1 MANSLP
7 FNAVAVDG
15 EYDRVYKA
23 EDWAWYFATFIANGI
38 FPKPSDGLQVVAY
51 SGMEI
56 RVNAGYAFIN
66 GYAFRNPATLSVTL
80 DTAEG
85 ALNRVDRVVVRW
97 DLPQR
102 DMYIAVLKGT
112 PSAKP
117 TATAVTRTTE
127 IWELALADIYVGKG
141 VTRIQTQNI
150 TDQRFNSAVCGIV
163 TGTVEEIDASVL
175 TKQFTDFF
183 NTYSAAVLDEF
194 SAYKQSMEKYLRL
207 LVDDVTKTDARA
219 LLNVNKMATISDIV
233 APSNEYIYASGANE
247 LTVVEGCVIA
257 VGGAGIFK
265 TANTILTAANL
276 DAGSAFAVGKDYYVY
291 ICDSRIDS
299 ADEKYVISL
308 NSTYPT
314 GWNATNSRKIG
325 GFHYGR
331 CRKVDSNLQPLNGS
345 SVIFGTGWESA
356 VSNGIVPRSVWTLGH
371 RPKCSPEGMVYLGGG
386 TWVDIYL
393 NSDDG
398 AKGLKSEYGC
408 APMTGTESMNW
419 YNFVERLAKSGKRL
433 PNYAEFCAYAFGSP
447 AGLDNAN
454 TNAWSATSN
463 TGRGVTGSVVN
474 AVSSVGV
481 VDAVGRVWEWLDE
494 LITRAEHAT
503 NADYHA
509 SVAWGWDKKSPLN
522 TGEKSYD
529 VGNIYQYYAYSLAA
543 LVAGGR
549 WYFGANCGARAVGCD
564 SYPWNV
570 NTYIGARGACDSL

>member
-194 SAYKQSMEKYLRL
+194 SAYKQSMEKYLRYEICS
-207 LVDDVTKTDARA
+207 RRR
-219 LLNVNKMATISDIV
+219 IRH
-233 APSNEYIYASGANE
+233 
-247 LTVVEGCVIA
+247 
-257 VGGAGIFK
+257 GAGS
-265 TANTILTAANL
+265 N
-276 DAGSAFAVGKDYYVY
+276 
-291 ICDSRIDS
+291 
-299 ADEKYVISL
+299 
-308 NSTYPT
+308 TYP
-314 GWNATNSRKIG
+314 GRRGSGSRRGGKRQNSPYTFQSG
-325 GFHYGR
+325 
-331 CRKVDSNLQPLNGS
+331 
-345 SVIFGTGWESA
+345 
-356 VSNGIVPRSVWTLGH
+356 
-371 RPKCSPEGMVYLGGG
+371 
-386 TWVDIYL
+386 
-393 NSDDG
+393 
-398 AKGLKSEYGC
+398 
-408 APMTGTESMNW
+408 
-419 YNFVERLAKSGKRL
+419 KSGL
-433 PNYAEFCAYAFGSP
+433 QGNCAGTHRHR
-447 AGLDNAN
+447 GRNDNRRHCS
-454 TNAWSATSN
+454 TERSIK
-463 TGRGVTGSVVN
+463 
-474 AVSSVGV
+474 AV
-481 VDAVGRVWEWLDE
+481 
-494 LITRAEHAT
+494 
-503 NADYHA
+503 
-509 SVAWGWDKKSPLN
+509 
-522 TGEKSYD
+522 
-529 VGNIYQYYAYSLAA
+529 
-543 LVAGGR
+543 
-549 WYFGANCGARAVGCD
+549 
-564 SYPWNV
+564 
-570 NTYIGARGACDSL
+570 

>member
-1 MANSLP
+1 MKTISILNLKGGVAKTFTAANMAYELYRRGYKVLLIDNDKQGNLSKAYSRYDAENVAPVTRLLAGDWENADELIQHTEYEGIDIVTANMSLFGATWNLTKEDSENQIP

-194 SAYKQSMEKYLRL
+194 SAYKQSMEKYLTEIAGVYDSYVSKTEGLFAQYESQFNERYSSFESTLDNWDKELLSAYTEFMAKIKLFQSDAENEFNTWFESIKDKLGEDIAGSLQLQIEELAAAMQEVKKQAEAGTKETKEAIAALDERL
-207 LVDDVTKTDARA
+207 KRVESGWGIDYKHDAVLGLCYMGAAYMSQHYERTVETA
-219 LLNVNKMATISDIV
+219 VLGAT
-233 APSNEYIYASGANE
+233 Y
-247 LTVVEGCVIA
+247 
-257 VGGAGIFK
+257 VGNSYL
-265 TANTILTAANL
+265 ANT
-276 DAGSAFAVGKDYYVY
+276 F
-291 ICDSRIDS
+291 
-299 ADEKYVISL
+299 
-308 NSTYPT
+308 
-314 GWNATNSRKIG
+314 
-325 GFHYGR
+325 
-331 CRKVDSNLQPLNGS
+331 
-345 SVIFGTGWESA
+345 
-356 VSNGIVPRSVWTLGH
+356 
-371 RPKCSPEGMVYLGGG
+371 
-386 TWVDIYL
+386 
-393 NSDDG
+393 
-398 AKGLKSEYGC
+398 
-408 APMTGTESMNW
+408 
-419 YNFVERLAKSGKRL
+419 
-433 PNYAEFCAYAFGSP
+433 
-447 AGLDNAN
+447 
-454 TNAWSATSN
+454 
-463 TGRGVTGSVVN
+463 
-474 AVSSVGV
+474 
-481 VDAVGRVWEWLDE
+481 
-494 LITRAEHAT
+494 
-503 NADYHA
+503 
-509 SVAWGWDKKSPLN
+509 
-522 TGEKSYD
+522 
-529 VGNIYQYYAYSLAA
+529 
-543 LVAGGR
+543 
-549 WYFGANCGARAVGCD
+549 
-564 SYPWNV
+564 
-570 NTYIGARGACDSL
+570 

>member
-194 SAYKQSMEKYLRL
+194 SAYKQSMEKYLKEIAGVYEQYVSKTESLFAEYENKFNERYTSFESTLDKWDEEL
-207 LVDDVTKTDARA
+207 LKAYTEFMAKIQLFQTEAENEFNTWFEGIKDKLGEDIAGSLQLQIEELA
-219 LLNVNKMATISDIV
+219 ATIDGLRQQAEESSKETKEALTELDKRLTAVESGWGINYNHDAVLGLCYMGAAWLSQHYERTEETAVLGV
-233 APSNEYIYASGANE
+233 AYIGNSY
-247 LTVVEGCVIA
+247 L
-257 VGGAGIFK
+257 
-265 TANTILTAANL
+265 ANT
-276 DAGSAFAVGKDYYVY
+276 F
-291 ICDSRIDS
+291 
-299 ADEKYVISL
+299 
-308 NSTYPT
+308 
-314 GWNATNSRKIG
+314 
-325 GFHYGR
+325 
-331 CRKVDSNLQPLNGS
+331 
-345 SVIFGTGWESA
+345 
-356 VSNGIVPRSVWTLGH
+356 
-371 RPKCSPEGMVYLGGG
+371 
-386 TWVDIYL
+386 
-393 NSDDG
+393 
-398 AKGLKSEYGC
+398 
-408 APMTGTESMNW
+408 
-419 YNFVERLAKSGKRL
+419 
-433 PNYAEFCAYAFGSP
+433 
-447 AGLDNAN
+447 
-454 TNAWSATSN
+454 
-463 TGRGVTGSVVN
+463 
-474 AVSSVGV
+474 
-481 VDAVGRVWEWLDE
+481 
-494 LITRAEHAT
+494 
-503 NADYHA
+503 
-509 SVAWGWDKKSPLN
+509 
-522 TGEKSYD
+522 
-529 VGNIYQYYAYSLAA
+529 
-543 LVAGGR
+543 
-549 WYFGANCGARAVGCD
+549 
-564 SYPWNV
+564 
-570 NTYIGARGACDSL
+570 